1 MYIYMY
7 IRYPVSNPMLGPPV
21 EGISVSVSLCLCL
34 SVSLSLCPCLAVSMP
49 LCLCLTIVTHN
60 DILPQNIRYQIII
73 TCVTGDISCVTVA
86 VFSC

>member
-1 MYIYMY
+1 MY
-7 IRYPVSNPMLGPPV
+7 IRYPVSNPMLGSPV
-21 EGISVSVSLCLCL
+21 AGISVSVYLCLCL
-34 SVSLSLCPCLAVSMP
+34 SDSLSLCLSVSVSLS

-73 TCVTGDISCVTVA
+73 TCVTGGISCVTVA